1 MPGLL
6 LGPFEGCGPSNGGEV
21 PGVGAALSTRTYFVI
36 EDCVL
41 LQVTEV

>member
-1 MPGLL
+1 MLRSRGV
-6 LGPFEGCGPSNGGEV
+6 GPRLVGEV
-21 PGVGAALSTRTYFVI
+21 SGAGLRSVSGTYLLI